1 MKMTETEMT
10 EVLRQDKPN
19 VADRWI
25 IFSEK
30 IFFYVLFCKQRKV
43 TDKLFLCTDYIC
55 TSLITVLRIKCVCCL
70 EIIFHMIKGLPY
82 NPTQFN
88 I

>member
-19 VADRWI
+19 VADRWT

-30 IFFYVLFCKQRKV
+30 IFFYVLFSKQRKG
-43 TDKLFLCTDYIC
+43 
-55 TSLITVLRIKCVCCL
+55 
-70 EIIFHMIKGLPY
+70 HG
-82 NPTQFN
+82 
-88 I
+88 